1 MSSPSRP
8 RDEGRAL
15 QLVYYAYV
23 AGSAVARWL
32 PERVAYGAARI
43 FGRFAARLLKSK
55 RAVVERNLARITGAP
70 AGSPEVQELVVKAFQ
85 SYARYWLETF
95 RLVRED
101 SEFFRDRFRCE
112 TEHRL
117 WASVG
122 DGRGAIAAVGHLG
135 NWDAAGAWVGA
146 TGFNLVTVAEVLRP
160 RRMFDFF
167 VDHRSRLGMTIFP
180 AEKGVTTRLRDAAED
195 GAVVAILADRD
206 LKGTGPMVTFFG
218 EEVSFPAGAASI
230 ALAADLPLHVA
241 GVWGVTLPDGRR
253 GWEAEISELI
263 PRPQAAG
270 EEGLREM
277 MQSVANK
284 LEEYV
289 ARRPEE
295 WHACFQ
301 RFWPSDRA
309 ST

>member
-1 MSSPSRP
+1 MPSPPRP

-23 AGSAVARWL
+23 AGSAIARWL
-32 PERVAYGAARI
+32 PERVAYGIARI
-43 FGRFAARLLKSK
+43 SGRFAARLLRGK
-55 RAVVERNLARITGAP
+55 RDVVERNLARMTG
-70 AGSPEVQELVVKAFQ
+70 GRVDSPDVQKLTVKAFQ

-101 SEFFRDRFRCE
+101 REFFRDRFRCE

-117 WASVG
+117 WDSVEG
-122 DGRGAIAAVGHLG
+122 GRGAIVVVGHLG
-135 NWDAAGAWVGA
+135 NWDAGGAWVGA

-167 VDHRSRLGMTIFP
+167 VDHRAKLGMTIFP

-195 GAVVAILADRD
+195 GAVVAILGDRD
-206 LKGTGPMVTFFG
+206 LKGTGPVVSFFG

-230 ALAADLPLHVA
+230 ALGSGLPVHVA

-253 GWEAEISELI
+253 GWEAEISELVD
-263 PRPQAAG
+263 PPEEHG
-270 EEGLREM
+270 EEGVRVM
-277 MQSVANK
+277 TQRIADQ

-301 RFWPSDRA
+301 RFWPSDRRPE
-309 ST
+309 